1 MGLFLTA
8 GAVVVR
14 EEALAEVRSEAV
26 SVVASVASAEARS
39 AEAEPAEAGN
49 DLHRGNDFQCPDQ
62 HSGKPFGDTDQ
73 QVGAYSG
80 LMEQES
86 HGRDWNQ
93 NSCQRKCN

>member
-1 MGLFLTA
+1 MALVEVPS
-8 GAVVVR
+8 AVAVQEVVGKTGH
-14 EEALAEVRSEAV
+14 S
-26 SVVASVASAEARS
+26 
-39 AEAEPAEAGN
+39 
-49 DLHRGNDFQCPDQ
+49 LHRSNDFQCPDQ

-93 NSCQRKCN
+93 NSCQRKGN